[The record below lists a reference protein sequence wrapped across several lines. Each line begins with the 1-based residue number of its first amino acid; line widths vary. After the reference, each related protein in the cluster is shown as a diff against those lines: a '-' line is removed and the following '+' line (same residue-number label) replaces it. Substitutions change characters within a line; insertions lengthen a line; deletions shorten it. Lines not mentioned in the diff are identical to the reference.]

1 MDTRDFEQLL
11 VMLGRLTRGQRE
23 KGQLGLNRLPLSEQT
38 VQLSLI
44 HL

>member
-23 KGQLGLNRLPLSEQT
+23 KVQLALNRLPLSEQT
-38 VQLSLI
+38 VQI
-44 HL
+44 I